1 MDPLEILIKQ
11 RMEKLHRIQELNI
24 VPYAYGYSRT
34 HLAQEVIDSFGKNKE
49 KSFKVSIAGRLMS
62 IRRMGKASFG
72 HLMDRT
78 GRIQIY
84 IKQDEVK
91 DNGYELFKSLDIGD
105 FVGIAGEVF
114 KTRTEEVTV
123 IVREIQ
129 LLSKTLRP
137 LPIVKEKIQ
146 DDEKIIY
153 DAFKDVETR
162 YRQRYVDLVVNPDVK
177 EIFIKR
183 SKIIVSMR
191 KFLESKSYIEVETPV
206 LQTLY
211 GGAFAKPFVTHHNV
225 LDTDLFLRIADE
237 LYLKRLVV
245 GGFDGVF
252 EIAKNFRN
260 EGMDRDHNPEF
271 TMMELYVAYEDYGF
285 MMRFVEEM
293 IGTICLEVLGSTDVI
308 YKDQK
313 INFKSPWERIPFFGA
328 IQKYTGYDLYGKDEN
343 ELEIIAQELHLD
355 IEAPID
361 KGKIYDKVFSDYV
374 EPKMIQ
380 PTFIIDY
387 PVEISPLAKMHRSK
401 PGLVERFEAIVA
413 GMELCN
419 AFSELNDPM
428 DQRERLEEQAK
439 MRAMG
444 DEEAMTIDEDYIRA
458 LEYGMPPT
466 AGLGIGIDRLV
477 MLLTNAPSIRD
488 VILFPQMKKENIT
501 HPQKEDE

>member
-1 MDPLEILIKQ
+1 MDPLDMLIKQ
-11 RMEKLHRIQELNI
+11 RMEKLQRIQELNI
-24 VPYAYGYSRT
+24 VPYAYNYTRT
-34 HLAQEVIDSFGKNKE
+34 YLTQEVLESFGKHE
-49 KSFKVSIAGRLMS
+49 EEPFMVSIAGRLMS

-105 FVGIAGEVF
+105 FIGITGEVF
-114 KTRTEEVTV
+114 KTRTGEVTV

-153 DAFKDVETR
+153 DAFKDIETR

-183 SKIIVSMR
+183 SRIIASMR
-191 KFLESKSYIEVETPV
+191 KFLESKEYVEVETPV

-237 LYLKRLVV
+237 LFLKRLVV

-271 TMMELYVAYEDYGF
+271 TMMELYVAYEDYEF
-285 MMRFVEEM
+285 MMRLVEEM
-293 IGTICLEVLGSTDVI
+293 LGTICIEVLGSTKVT

-313 INFKSPWERIPFFGA
+313 LDFKSPWEKITFFDA
-328 IQKYTGYDLYGKDEN
+328 IQKYTGQNLYGKSES
-343 ELEIIAQELHLD
+343 ELKAIAKELHLD
-355 IEAPID
+355 IDAPFE
-361 KGKIYDKVFSDYV
+361 KGKVYDKIFSEHI

-387 PVEISPLAKMHRSK
+387 PVEISPLAKKHRSK
-401 PGLVERFEAIVA
+401 SGLVERFEVIVA

-419 AFSELNDPM
+419 AFSELNDPV
-428 DQRERLEEQAK
+428 DQRERLEEQATLRSK
-439 MRAMG
+439 G

-488 VILFPQMKKENIT
+488 VILFPQMKKENIP
-501 HPQKEDE
+501 HSQKEDE